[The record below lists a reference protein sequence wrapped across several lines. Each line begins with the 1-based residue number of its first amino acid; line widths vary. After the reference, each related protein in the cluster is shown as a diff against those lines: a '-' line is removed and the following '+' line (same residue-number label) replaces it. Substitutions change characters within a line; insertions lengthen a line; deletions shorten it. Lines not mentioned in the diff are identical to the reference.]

1 MMQPDLPDDAPAGRR
16 EYAFAK
22 AYTEARQRQTGR
34 FLPAEFCAFLI
45 LLLTPLGYGGLMPL
59 FSDDLTA
66 DWFRAWIEATAG
78 LSRLLKDML
87 PGLAT
92 SSQLIYDDDPRAMD
106 AFLHFASV
114 DTLCV
119 FGMLL
124 LFFGFTSTLHRVP
137 KQGGPQHE
145 ALQKI
150 AKGFPLPFGFGG
162 GRVGGA
168 AGGLGVALAF
178 ALLGFG
184 LAAGFYFQ
192 PALDDGAIFRG
203 AHFYCLDWYEILS
216 RRRRCTQYGEYDL
229 VQTIWKLGWKS
240 SLATLIVPACL
251 WTGIVSL
258 HYPFWLLAGRPSRH

>member
-1 MMQPDLPDDAPAGRR
+1 MMQPDLQDDAPTGRR

-22 AYTEARQRQTGR
+22 AYTEARRRPASR
-34 FLPAEFCAFLI
+34 FLPAKLCAFLI
-45 LLLTPLGYGGLMPL
+45 LLLTPLGYAGLMPL

-66 DWFRAWIEATAG
+66 AWFRAWTEATAG
-78 LSRLLKDML
+78 LSRVLVDML
-87 PGLAT
+87 PGLVTA
-92 SSQLIYDDDPRAMD
+92 SLLIYGEDPRAMET
-106 AFLHFASV
+106 FLHFASV

-119 FGMLL
+119 LGMLL
-124 LFFGFTSTLHRVP
+124 LFFGFTSTLHWVP
-137 KQGGPQHE
+137 KQGGPQHG

-150 AKGFPLPFGFGG
+150 AKGFPLPFGLRG
-162 GRVGGA
+162 GRVGGP
-168 AGGLGVALAF
+168 AGGLALALTF

-184 LAAGFYFQ
+184 LVAGFYIQ
-192 PALDDGAIFRG
+192 PALDDGAIYRG

-216 RRRRCTQYGEYDL
+216 RRRRCTQFGEYDL